1 MPPRFLSPEEYDE
14 QAHRLYN
21 EGDYDGALE
30 ILKEGVQL
38 YPESG
43 ELCVGMGYARLARE
57 EFAWARRAFERSL
70 VLDARHEDGLVGLGE
85 TLLRL
90 GEHERAVRLFDEVV
104 HGSDSQDHELLL
116 TMGRALYREGLYAR
130 SRDLFAKAAGN
141 RPESADSAASLGYS
155 LHRLGDEMA
164 AGRQIRRALRI
175 DPDLHEARIFLGHIL
190 YDRGDWEGTLR
201 EFERVPPGEHWDA
214 LAVWRTIEL
223 KQILWGMEED
233 DERLV
238 RWRARLAELEN
249 SVDPVERVLAEIEAR
264 VNGWDTPQ
272 ADPSQLELFPEG
284 GDDDP
289 PRVVRRGDGRVFH
302 GSPTEIV
309 RQMRDHAGFSH
320 ETLSRYMRRLAERWH
335 EQYGLN
341 IPVQDPRSFL
351 DGAIDGGLLRIED
364 RS

>member
-1 MPPRFLSPEEYDE
+1 MPPRFLSSEEYDE

-30 ILKEGVQL
+30 ILKEGLDL
-38 YPESG
+38 YPDSVD
-43 ELCVGMGYARLARE
+43 LCVGMGYARLARE
-57 EFAWARRAFERSL
+57 EFAWARGAFERSL
-70 VLDARHEDGLVGLGE
+70 LLDSRHEDGLVGLGE

-90 GEHERAVRLFDEVV
+90 GEHDRALRLCDEVTRIGYGEDV
-104 HGSDSQDHELLL
+104 ELLL

-130 SRDLFAKAAGN
+130 ARDLFAKAAA
-141 RPESADSAASLGYS
+141 RKPDSADAAASLGYS
-155 LHRLGDEMA
+155 LHRLGDEVA

-201 EFERVPPGEHWDA
+201 EFERVPPSDHWDS

-223 KQILWGMEED
+223 KQVLWGMEED
-233 DERLV
+233 DERL
-238 RWRARLAELEN
+238 RYWKARLSELEN
-249 SVDPVERVLAEIEAR
+249 AVDPVERVLAEIEAR
-264 VNGWDTPQ
+264 VNGWESAGT
-272 ADPSQLELFPEG
+272 DPSQLELFPEG
-284 GDDDP
+284 GDEDP
-289 PRVVRRGDGRVFH
+289 PRTVRRGDGRVFY

-309 RQMRDHAGFSH
+309 RQMRDVAGFSH

-335 EQYGLN
+335 EQYGLD

-351 DGAIDGGLLRIED
+351 DGAITSGLLKLEEQ
-364 RS
+364 